1 MVKSNEMVDK
11 VEEELRKKGEELQKS
26 KKRELFLSN
35 IIEYSSQPF
44 SVWYP
49 DGRLGLVNK
58 AFEELT
64 GYTKEEL
71 KNMDWS
77 EHLTPPEFRDM
88 EQEKLEELQHSGEP
102 IRYEKEYLR
111 KNCSR
116 VPIELLVNLVRNENG
131 DTKYYY
137 SFITNVT
144 ERKKSE
150 DKTQKLLVQ
159 LQQVNEE
166 LKVSNEELQST
177 TDELRISNEELQNQR
192 DNLISLN
199 QALRISEKKYE
210 NLFETMVQGV
220 VYHDAEGHII
230 SMNPAAEEIL
240 GFTFDIIKY
249 KTSNDSI
256 WQAIHEDGTPF
267 PGEEHPAM
275 VALKTGKEVKN
286 VIMGVKNPSKNGYRW
301 LNIHAVP
308 ELRQWED
315 KPYQVYTTFEDITDR
330 KQIEAALKESEISLG
345 EAQRIAN
352 IGSWEWN
359 IQKDDITWSNEL
371 YSIYGV
377 DPNTFTPT
385 ISSFA
390 DYIHP
395 DDQETVN
402 NIINQII
409 SQGIS
414 VDFDF
419 RIISTDGSTHI
430 LNTVAEVTD
439 FDEDGNPRLMV
450 GINQDITERREK
462 ELLNNALN
470 KVNAYINSTL
480 EYDEIMQLIMD
491 LGAKALN
498 VESSIINVR
507 EGDNW
512 VVKFA
517 YNFPD
522 DIIGQIRSN
531 KESPTSVYVEDR
543 KEAVAFNDAAND
555 SRVNKDGMKLHGV
568 TSLLVAPI
576 ILKDE
581 FKGIIAFYHHQKSV
595 IFSEEEID
603 FANKLAF
610 YLSQAIENATLFNE
624 IRNSE
629 EKYHS
634 LYSSM
639 REGVALHEIIY
650 NQSQEAVDYIIL
662 DINPAY
668 EKITG
673 LNRSEVV
680 GMKASVLYGTGTP
693 PYLEFYAPVAENA
706 EPTEFESYF
715 EPMDKTFHISVVSPG
730 KGKFATIFEDITERK
745 QAEELLQNTL
755 LRFYNIFSSMYGAIL
770 LVTDKNRVE
779 FVNQAFC
786 DLFEFDD
793 SPQNLMGL
801 NAYEMIEKIQNVYL
815 NPKEALIRIDEIVSR
830 GKPVKGEEVAL
841 RGGRTV
847 MRDFIPIYV
856 DEISFGRL
864 WHHVDITERKNA
876 EKASSDLASIVENSD
891 DAIIGKVL
899 AGIITSW
906 NNGAEKIY
914 GYSTSEAIGRNI
926 NFLIPKNYPD
936 DTKLL
941 LDKVRNHIK
950 VFNHETKRLT
960 KDGKIIDVSITV
972 SPIINSD

>member
-1 MVKSNEMVDK
+1 M
-11 VEEELRKKGEELQKS
+11 Q
-26 KKRELFLSN
+26 
-35 IIEYSSQPF
+35 
-44 SVWYP
+44 
-49 DGRLGLVNK
+49 
-58 AFEELT
+58 
-64 GYTKEEL
+64 L
-71 KNMDWS
+71 K
-77 EHLTPPEFRDM
+77 
-88 EQEKLEELQHSGEP
+88 
-102 IRYEKEYLR
+102 
-111 KNCSR
+111 
-116 VPIELLVNLVRNENG
+116 
-131 DTKYYY
+131 
-137 SFITNVT
+137 
-144 ERKKSE
+144 
-150 DKTQKLLVQ
+150 
-159 LQQVNEE
+159 QVNEE

-230 SMNPAAEEIL
+230 SMNPAAEKIL
-240 GFTFDIIKY
+240 GYTFDIIKY
-249 KTSNDSI
+249 RTSNDNI

-267 PGEEHPAM
+267 PGEAHPAM

-595 IFSEEEID
+595 IFSEAEID
-603 FANKLAF
+603 FTNKLAF
-610 YLSQAIENATLFNE
+610 YLSQAIENAT
-624 IRNSE
+624 I
-629 EKYHS
+629 
-634 LYSSM
+634 
-639 REGVALHEIIY
+639 
-650 NQSQEAVDYIIL
+650 
-662 DINPAY
+662 
-668 EKITG
+668 
-673 LNRSEVV
+673 
-680 GMKASVLYGTGTP
+680 
-693 PYLEFYAPVAENA
+693 
-706 EPTEFESYF
+706 
-715 EPMDKTFHISVVSPG
+715 
-730 KGKFATIFEDITERK
+730 
-745 QAEELLQNTL
+745 
-755 LRFYNIFSSMYGAIL
+755 
-770 LVTDKNRVE
+770 
-779 FVNQAFC
+779 
-786 DLFEFDD
+786 
-793 SPQNLMGL
+793 
-801 NAYEMIEKIQNVYL
+801 
-815 NPKEALIRIDEIVSR
+815 
-830 GKPVKGEEVAL
+830 
-841 RGGRTV
+841 
-847 MRDFIPIYV
+847 
-856 DEISFGRL
+856 
-864 WHHVDITERKNA
+864 
-876 EKASSDLASIVENSD
+876 
-891 DAIIGKVL
+891 
-899 AGIITSW
+899 
-906 NNGAEKIY
+906 
-914 GYSTSEAIGRNI
+914 
-926 NFLIPKNYPD
+926 
-936 DTKLL
+936 
-941 LDKVRNHIK
+941 
-950 VFNHETKRLT
+950 
-960 KDGKIIDVSITV
+960 
-972 SPIINSD
+972 

>member
-1 MVKSNEMVDK
+1 
-11 VEEELRKKGEELQKS
+11 
-26 KKRELFLSN
+26 
-35 IIEYSSQPF
+35 
-44 SVWYP
+44 
-49 DGRLGLVNK
+49 
-58 AFEELT
+58 
-64 GYTKEEL
+64 
-71 KNMDWS
+71 
-77 EHLTPPEFRDM
+77 
-88 EQEKLEELQHSGEP
+88 
-102 IRYEKEYLR
+102 
-111 KNCSR
+111 
-116 VPIELLVNLVRNENG
+116 
-131 DTKYYY
+131 
-137 SFITNVT
+137 
-144 ERKKSE
+144 
-150 DKTQKLLVQ
+150 
-159 LQQVNEE
+159 
-166 LKVSNEELQST
+166 
-177 TDELRISNEELQNQR
+177 
-192 DNLISLN
+192 
-199 QALRISEKKYE
+199 
-210 NLFETMVQGV
+210 MVQGV

-610 YLSQAIENATLFNE
+610 YLSQAIENATLFDE

-755 LRFYNIFSSMYGAIL
+755 LRFYNILSSMYGAIL

-891 DAIIGKVL
+891 DAIIGKDL

>member
-1 MVKSNEMVDK
+1 
-11 VEEELRKKGEELQKS
+11 
-26 KKRELFLSN
+26 
-35 IIEYSSQPF
+35 
-44 SVWYP
+44 
-49 DGRLGLVNK
+49 
-58 AFEELT
+58 
-64 GYTKEEL
+64 
-71 KNMDWS
+71 
-77 EHLTPPEFRDM
+77 
-88 EQEKLEELQHSGEP
+88 
-102 IRYEKEYLR
+102 
-111 KNCSR
+111 
-116 VPIELLVNLVRNENG
+116 
-131 DTKYYY
+131 
-137 SFITNVT
+137 
-144 ERKKSE
+144 
-150 DKTQKLLVQ
+150 
-159 LQQVNEE
+159 
-166 LKVSNEELQST
+166 
-177 TDELRISNEELQNQR
+177 
-192 DNLISLN
+192 
-199 QALRISEKKYE
+199 
-210 NLFETMVQGV
+210 
-220 VYHDAEGHII
+220 
-230 SMNPAAEEIL
+230 
-240 GFTFDIIKY
+240 
-249 KTSNDSI
+249 
-256 WQAIHEDGTPF
+256 
-267 PGEEHPAM
+267 
-275 VALKTGKEVKN
+275 
-286 VIMGVKNPSKNGYRW
+286 

-755 LRFYNIFSSMYGAIL
+755 LRFYNILSSMYGAIL

-891 DAIIGKVL
+891 DAIIGKDL

>member
-390 DYIHP
+390 D
-395 DDQETVN
+395 
-402 NIINQII
+402 
-409 SQGIS
+409 
-414 VDFDF
+414 
-419 RIISTDGSTHI
+419 
-430 LNTVAEVTD
+430 
-439 FDEDGNPRLMV
+439 
-450 GINQDITERREK
+450 
-462 ELLNNALN
+462 
-470 KVNAYINSTL
+470 
-480 EYDEIMQLIMD
+480 LIFC
-491 LGAKALN
+491 LK
-498 VESSIINVR
+498 
-507 EGDNW
+507 
-512 VVKFA
+512 
-517 YNFPD
+517 
-522 DIIGQIRSN
+522 GQ
-531 KESPTSVYVEDR
+531 
-543 KEAVAFNDAAND
+543 
-555 SRVNKDGMKLHGV
+555 
-568 TSLLVAPI
+568 
-576 ILKDE
+576 
-581 FKGIIAFYHHQKSV
+581 KGC
-595 IFSEEEID
+595 
-603 FANKLAF
+603 
-610 YLSQAIENATLFNE
+610 
-624 IRNSE
+624 
-629 EKYHS
+629 
-634 LYSSM
+634 
-639 REGVALHEIIY
+639 
-650 NQSQEAVDYIIL
+650 
-662 DINPAY
+662 
-668 EKITG
+668 KI
-673 LNRSEVV
+673 
-680 GMKASVLYGTGTP
+680 
-693 PYLEFYAPVAENA
+693 
-706 EPTEFESYF
+706 
-715 EPMDKTFHISVVSPG
+715 
-730 KGKFATIFEDITERK
+730 
-745 QAEELLQNTL
+745 
-755 LRFYNIFSSMYGAIL
+755 
-770 LVTDKNRVE
+770 
-779 FVNQAFC
+779 
-786 DLFEFDD
+786 
-793 SPQNLMGL
+793 
-801 NAYEMIEKIQNVYL
+801 
-815 NPKEALIRIDEIVSR
+815 
-830 GKPVKGEEVAL
+830 
-841 RGGRTV
+841 
-847 MRDFIPIYV
+847 
-856 DEISFGRL
+856 
-864 WHHVDITERKNA
+864 
-876 EKASSDLASIVENSD
+876 
-891 DAIIGKVL
+891 
-899 AGIITSW
+899 
-906 NNGAEKIY
+906 
-914 GYSTSEAIGRNI
+914 
-926 NFLIPKNYPD
+926 
-936 DTKLL
+936 
-941 LDKVRNHIK
+941 
-950 VFNHETKRLT
+950 
-960 KDGKIIDVSITV
+960 
-972 SPIINSD
+972 

>member
-1 MVKSNEMVDK
+1 
-11 VEEELRKKGEELQKS
+11 
-26 KKRELFLSN
+26 
-35 IIEYSSQPF
+35 
-44 SVWYP
+44 
-49 DGRLGLVNK
+49 
-58 AFEELT
+58 
-64 GYTKEEL
+64 
-71 KNMDWS
+71 
-77 EHLTPPEFRDM
+77 
-88 EQEKLEELQHSGEP
+88 
-102 IRYEKEYLR
+102 
-111 KNCSR
+111 
-116 VPIELLVNLVRNENG
+116 
-131 DTKYYY
+131 
-137 SFITNVT
+137 
-144 ERKKSE
+144 
-150 DKTQKLLVQ
+150 
-159 LQQVNEE
+159 
-166 LKVSNEELQST
+166 
-177 TDELRISNEELQNQR
+177 
-192 DNLISLN
+192 
-199 QALRISEKKYE
+199 
-210 NLFETMVQGV
+210 MVQGV

-891 DAIIGKVL
+891 DAIIGKDL

>member
-1 MVKSNEMVDK
+1 MVKSNEMIDEVQ
-11 VEEELRKKGEELQKS
+11 EELHKKVEELQKS
-26 KKRELFLSN
+26 KKREHFLSN

-49 DGRLGLVNK
+49 DGSLGLVNH

-88 EQEKLEELQHSGEP
+88 EQEKLEELQRTGQP

-116 VPIELLVNLVRNENG
+116 VPIELLVHIMRNEN
-131 DTKYYY
+131 DTTKYYY

-150 DKTQKLLVQ
+150 DKTQELLEQ

-177 TDELRISNEELQNQR
+177 TDELRISNEELQHQR

-220 VYHDAEGHII
+220 VYHNAEGHII
-230 SMNPAAEEIL
+230 SMNPAAEKIL
-240 GFTFDIIKY
+240 GYSFDILEY
-249 KTSNDSI
+249 RTSKDVL
-256 WQAIHEDGTPF
+256 WQAIHGDGTPF

-286 VIMGVKNPSKNGYRW
+286 IIMGVKNPLKNDYIW
-301 LNIHAVP
+301 LNINAVP
-308 ELRQWED
+308 EFRRWED
-315 KPYQVYTTFEDITDR
+315 KPFQVYTTFEDITER
-330 KQIEAALKESEISLG
+330 KQIEAALKESEISLA
-345 EAQRIAN
+345 EAQRIAH

-359 IQKDDITWSNEL
+359 IQTDEITWSNEL

-377 DPNTFTPT
+377 DPKTFTPT
-385 ISSFA
+385 INSFA

-395 DDQETVN
+395 DDQEKVD
-402 NIINQII
+402 NIINQIV
-409 SQGIS
+409 SEGKS

-419 RIISTDGSTHI
+419 RIISADGSNHT
-430 LNTVAEVTD
+430 LKTVAEVTD
-439 FDEDGNPRLMV
+439 FDENGNPRLMV
-450 GINQDITERREK
+450 GINQDITENREK
-462 ELLNNALN
+462 EMLNDALN

-498 VESSIINVR
+498 VESSVINMR

-512 VVKFA
+512 IVKFA

-522 DIIGQIRSN
+522 NIIGQKRSN
-531 KESPTSVYVEDR
+531 KESPTSVYVENK
-543 KEAVAFNDAAND
+543 KEAVAFNNAPND
-555 SRVNKDGMKLHGV
+555 SRVNKNGMKLHGV
-568 TSLLVAPI
+568 ASLLVAPI

-581 FKGIIAFYHHQKSV
+581 VKGIIAFYHHQKSV
-595 IFSEEEID
+595 IFSEAEID

-650 NQSQEAVDYIIL
+650 NQNQEAVDYRIL

-668 EKITG
+668 EKIIG

-680 GMKASVLYGTGTP
+680 GMKASILYGTGTP
-693 PYLEFYAPVAENA
+693 PYLEFYAPVAENG
-706 EPTEFESYF
+706 EPTEFETYF
-715 EPMDKTFHISVVSPG
+715 EPMDKTFHISVISPS
-730 KGKFATIFEDITERK
+730 KSKFATIFEDITERK
-745 QAEELLQNTL
+745 KAEEILQNTL
-755 LRFYNIFSSMYGAIL
+755 LRFYTILSSMYGAIL
-770 LVTDKNRVE
+770 LVTDKNRIE

-786 DLFEFDD
+786 DLFNLDE
-793 SPQNLMGL
+793 SPQKLIGL
-801 NAYEMIEKIQNVYL
+801 NADEIIGKIQNVYL
-815 NPKEALIRIDEIVSR
+815 HPKDAFIRINEIVNL
-830 GKPVKGEEVAL
+830 GQPVKGEEVAL
-841 RGGRTV
+841 RNDRTV
-847 MRDFIPIYV
+847 IRDFIPIFV
-856 DEISFGRL
+856 DKISFGRL

-891 DAIIGKVL
+891 DAIIGKDL
-899 AGIITSW
+899 DGIITSW

-914 GYSTSEAIGRNI
+914 GYSANEAIGRNI
-926 NFLIPKNYPD
+926 SLLIPENYPD
-936 DTKLL
+936 DTSLML
-941 LDKVRNHIK
+941 ENIRRDIK
-950 VFNHETKRLT
+950 VFNHEMRCLL
-960 KDGKIIDVSITV
+960 IS
-972 SPIINSD
+972 